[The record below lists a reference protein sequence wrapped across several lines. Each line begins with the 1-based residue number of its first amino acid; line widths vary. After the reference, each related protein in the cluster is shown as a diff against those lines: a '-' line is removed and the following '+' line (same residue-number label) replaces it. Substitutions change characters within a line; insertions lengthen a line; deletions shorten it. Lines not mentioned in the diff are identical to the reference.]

1 MKKVFYI
8 LIISALLLIPSKVN
22 ATNDVNISCGKTK
35 LNKNEETSCTIS
47 VNNLNF
53 KATDITGKI
62 KVGNNLSITSSSY
75 DNSVWL
81 SLASKFTVE
90 DLDLMKNEVT
100 SQTSLTVATFKVKAS
115 ANATGTSSI
124 TFDNVAMGNDSYQ
137 SIPLASKTI
146 NFSFTSNV
154 NTLSSL
160 SVAGSNI
167 DFSPD
172 KTTYNLTLDT
182 ASVTIN
188 ATPTHS
194 GARVSGA
201 GNRNLN
207 YGNNTINIVVTAEDG
222 STKTYTINITRP
234 DNRSQN
240 NNLKTLTVSEGS
252 IKFNKTT
259 TSYNVNVE
267 SNITK
272 ININASVED
281 SKASFENGYGPRTV
295 NLNYGNNKIQ
305 VRVKAENGAV
315 KTYTINVNRKDNRS
329 SNNTLKT
336 LTLSKGKID
345 FDASKTD
352 YSITVPN
359 EINSIE
365 VKATATDTKSKVE
378 IIGNNKELIVGEN
391 IIIIKVTAENQSV
404 KEYKIKVIKEDK
416 VVITSTNKLKE
427 LKVEGYEL
435 DFSEDV
441 YSYDL
446 KVKES
451 KLKITAT
458 PSDENAKYK
467 ITGNENLK
475 NGSIILITVTDKDG
489 NNLIYKINI
498 EKDEPKPKEKKEF
511 KISNLPLIISILL
524 NIIFL
529 IIIIILLIKRK
540 SKNDENDDNKT
551 NPSSKNPTPISSES
565 NTQKKKK
572 KTKSSLPKLE
582 HLEEQP
588 VLSHLAEDKEPPK
601 KLEKLDDKPKTRV
614 ERLEQTEKAKELEHL
629 EEQPIL
635 GHLDENKINDSPVIT
650 EKLDT
655 LKTDE
660 PIIISSEKISK

>member
-8 LIISALLLIPSKVN
+8 LTISVLLLIPSKVY
-22 ATNDVNISCGKTK
+22 AANDVSISCGKTK

-62 KVGNNLSITSSSY
+62 KTGNNLSITSSSY
-75 DNSVWL
+75 DRSVWL
-81 SLASKFTVE
+81 SLASNFTVE

-100 SQTSLTVATFKVKAS
+100 SNTSLVIATFKVKAS
-115 ANATGTSSI
+115 ANATGTSTI

-137 SIPLASKTI
+137 SIPLASRTV

-154 NTLSSL
+154 NTLSAL
-160 SVAGSNI
+160 SVSGANI

-194 GARVSGA
+194 GARVTGA

-207 YGNNTINIVVTAEDG
+207 YGNNAINVVVTAEDG

-234 DNRSQN
+234 DKRSQN
-240 NNLKTLTVSEGS
+240 NNLKSLNVSEGS
-252 IKFNKTT
+252 IKFNKAT

-267 SNITK
+267 ANVTK
-272 ININASVED
+272 ITISAAVED

-295 NLNYGNNKIQ
+295 NLNYGNNRIQ

-345 FDASKTD
+345 FEPNKTD
-352 YSITVPN
+352 YTITVPN
-359 EINSIE
+359 EITSIE
-365 VKATATDTKSKVE
+365 VKATAADTKSKVE
-378 IIGNNKELIVGEN
+378 IIGNNKELVVGEN
-391 IIIIKVTAENQSV
+391 IITIKVTAENQSV

-416 VVITSTNKLKE
+416 VIVTSSNKLKE

-435 DFSEDV
+435 DFKEDV

-467 ITGNENLK
+467 ITGNDKLK

-498 EKDEPKPKEKKEF
+498 EKDEPKKEEKKEF
-511 KISNLPLIISILL
+511 KIDNLPLIISILL
-524 NIIFL
+524 NIILL

-540 SKNDENDDNKT
+540 SKKDDNDDNKPNT
-551 NPSSKNPTPISSES
+551 PPVTPTPTLKDNKE
-565 NTQKKKK
+565 KKNK
-572 KTKSSLPKLE
+572 KTKSSQPVLE

-588 VLSHLAEDKEPPK
+588 VLNHLDESKENPK
-601 KLEKLDDKPKTRV
+601 NIEKLEDKPKTRI
-614 ERLEQTEKAKELEHL
+614 EKLEETQTKSELHHL
-629 EEQPIL
+629 EEQPVL
-635 GHLDENKINDSPVIT
+635 GHLDSEKIDKVPVIT
-650 EKLDT
+650 QQLEV
-655 LKTDE
+655 LKDDE
-660 PIIISSEKISK
+660 PVIISSENISK

>member
-234 DNRSQN
+234 DKRSQN

-601 KLEKLDDKPKTRV
+601 KLEKLDEKPKTRV

-635 GHLDENKINDSPVIT
+635 GHLDENKIDDSPVIT